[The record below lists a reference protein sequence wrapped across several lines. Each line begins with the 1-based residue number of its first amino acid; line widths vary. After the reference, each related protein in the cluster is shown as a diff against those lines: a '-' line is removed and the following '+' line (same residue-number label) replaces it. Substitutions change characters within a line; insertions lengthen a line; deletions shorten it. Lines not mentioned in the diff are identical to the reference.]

1 MLRSGKG
8 WRSAEIRDGL
18 GARRSG
24 KGWACTK
31 IREELGAC
39 EDQEWIQGAQR
50 PRKGSEISWGHTRI
64 GAWLEASKEGGWAGD
79 GKYQEW
85 FVIFVIKRSNLNLW
99 NVVARLSGYKL

>member
-79 GKYQEW
+79 GCVGWGWVRGMMMRECAADGCGDW
-85 FVIFVIKRSNLNLW
+85 
-99 NVVARLSGYKL
+99 